1 MSLKEKISSEMKQA
15 MRDRAKVRLGAIR
28 LILADMK
35 RIEVD
40 ERIEIDDSRAILIM
54 DKMIKQRKDSIEQ
67 YTKANRLELADV
79 EKNEI
84 DIIREFL
91 PQPLTE
97 AEITSLIAS
106 AVAEVGA
113 TSIKDMGKVMGL
125 VKPKILGR
133 ADAGAVSQQIKQ
145 RLS

>member
-1 MSLKEKISSEMKQA
+1 MLLKEKIGSEMKQA

-40 ERIEIDDSRAILIM
+40 ERIEIDDSRAIIIM

-67 YTKANRLELADV
+67 YTKANRPELADV

-84 DIIREFL
+84 KIIREFL

-97 AEITSLIAS
+97 AEITDLIAS
-106 AVAEVGA
+106 AITEVRA
-113 TSIKDMGKVMGL
+113 ISIKDMGKVMGL
-125 VKPKILGR
+125 VKPQILGR

-145 RLS
+145 QLA